1 MTVNTNAIEYAKGLI
16 GQRAWLTG
24 GGMPL
29 NQVMLVTV
37 KDVRNDGHAIL
48 DTGEWH
54 DGQFEPLLLSW
65 RLLSISAELL
75 PQLAETPNG
84 DYTIPFR
91 QEAKYIRLVNSSRS
105 YSIRLTL

>member
-1 MTVNTNAIEYAKGLI
+1 MNVNVQVEYAKSLI

-29 NQVMLVTV
+29 NEVILVTV
-37 KDVRNDGHAIL
+37 KDVRDDGHAVL

-54 DGQFEPLLLSW
+54 NGQFEPLLLSW
-65 RLLSISAELL
+65 RLLSITKELL

-84 DYTIPFR
+84 DYMIPFR
-91 QEAKYIRLVNSSRS
+91 QEAKHLRLVSLSRS